1 MEPIKFSQSAIH
13 HRVSGPVGTLHRKRL
28 LSQISQPTS
37 GNMDWA
43 LCVIDRDK
51 MRLSNKML
59 LPNGNIL
66 CPRNVAQRDPT
77 DMAVLIPTGLNGII
91 NGCIIGDYSLVALPG
106 SKFFQR
112 MWIVILERN
121 IRKS

>member
-1 MEPIKFSQSAIH
+1 
-13 HRVSGPVGTLHRKRL
+13 
-28 LSQISQPTS
+28 
-37 GNMDWA
+37 MDWA
-43 LCVIDRDK
+43 LCAIDRDK
-51 MRLSNKML
+51 MRLSNKLL

-91 NGCIIGDYSLVALPG
+91 NGYIIGDYSLVALPG